1 MKPRKRRANPEHRL
15 QIAVAQYLAV
25 ALRPPTLW
33 TSLDAGA
40 GKMSPI
46 TAALRKARGVK
57 PGWPDL
63 LIIHPG
69 RMPHMATV
77 LGIELKAGKG
87 KPSPAQ
93 NEIGAAM
100 RAAGGDYAVCRSIDE
115 VADALA
121 FWDIPLHAR
130 PA

>member
-1 MKPRKRRANPEHRL
+1 MKRRANPEHRL
-15 QIAVAQYLAV
+15 QVAVANYLAV
-25 ALRPPTLW
+25 ALKPPTIW

-46 TAALRKARGVK
+46 TAAMRKARGVK
-57 PGWPDL
+57 PGWPDV

-77 LGIELKAGKG
+77 VGIELKATAGRMSK
-87 KPSPAQ
+87 AQ
-93 NEIGAAM
+93 ATIAGAM
-100 RAAGGDYAVCRSIDE
+100 SGAGCEYFLCRSIE
-115 VADALA
+115 GVAKALEMA
-121 FWDIPLHAR
+121 GIPLHAR

>member
-1 MKPRKRRANPEHRL
+1 MKRRANPEHRL
-15 QIAVAQYLAV
+15 QIAVANYLSV
-25 ALRPPTLW
+25 ALKPPTIW

-57 PGWPDL
+57 AGWPDVL
-63 LIIHPG
+63 VIHPG
-69 RMPHMATV
+69 RMPHMAIV

-87 KPSPAQ
+87 RMSGAQ
-93 NEIGAAM
+93 KEMAVAM
-100 RAAGGDYAVCRSIDE
+100 YNAGCSYVTCRSIQEIAKILDF
-115 VADALA
+115 LA
-121 FWDIPLHAR
+121 IPLHAR